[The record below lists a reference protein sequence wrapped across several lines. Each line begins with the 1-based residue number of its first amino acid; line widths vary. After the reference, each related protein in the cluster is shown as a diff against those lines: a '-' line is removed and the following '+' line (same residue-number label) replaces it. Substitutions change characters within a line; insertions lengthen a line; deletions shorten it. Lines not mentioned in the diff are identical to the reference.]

1 MMVSF
6 RNFQRIHVDR
16 FAVAREK
23 RRFAVAAES
32 FMRTTL

>member
-16 FAVAREK
+16 FAVAAEN
-23 RRFAVAAES
+23 AAGA
-32 FMRTTL
+32 TL